1 MLIEI
6 QSGECLNEAVR
17 KWKWSE
23 SLDRSLI
30 ESEHSAI
37 CPIQAKQMFGWSI
50 NPLLDFYFLYVF
62 FSFINDLSSCILQCI
77 TRKLNF
83 SNYNLIQL
91 SSCCYPINS
100 QVHYGDLMYIVKM
113 NNILNMIKI
122 RHGIEGE
129 IYLISMVT
137 VDNCSDTCTNM
148 SHCANNR
155 GIIKVI
161 KNFIDKFH
169 R

>member
-37 CPIQAKQMFGWSI
+37 CPIQAKKRFGWSI
-50 NPLLDFYFLYVF
+50 NPLVDFLYVF
-62 FSFINDLSSCILQCI
+62 FSFINDLSSCISQCI
-77 TRKLNF
+77 IRKLNF
-83 SNYNLIQL
+83 SN
-91 SSCCYPINS
+91 
-100 QVHYGDLMYIVKM
+100 VRM

-122 RHGIEGE
+122 RHGVEGE

-137 VDNCSDTCTNM
+137 VDNCSNTCTNI